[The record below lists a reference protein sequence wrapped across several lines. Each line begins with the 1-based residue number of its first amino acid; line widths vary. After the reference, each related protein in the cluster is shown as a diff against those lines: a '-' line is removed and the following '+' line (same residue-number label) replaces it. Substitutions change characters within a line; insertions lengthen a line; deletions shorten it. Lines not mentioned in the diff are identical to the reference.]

1 MMAIQIACNP
11 ENDLCENKNNKRKTR
26 EKDTYNAS
34 GGEEERRED
43 K

>member
-1 MMAIQIACNP
+1 MMAIQIACNR
-11 ENDLCENKNNKRKTR
+11 ENDLCENKKQE
-26 EKDTYNAS
+26 EKDEREGYNAS